1 MWLVGRLTPDF
12 KTIAN
17 FRKDNGKAI
26 QSVCRQFIVLC
37 QQLGLF
43 SEALV
48 AIDGSKFKAVNN
60 RDRNFTSA
68 KLQRRMEEI
77 ESSINRYLTALDTA
91 DRQEPAVAK
100 AKSERLQDKIAALKE
115 QMKAL
120 KDIEIELNK
129 TPDKQISLT
138 DPDARSMNLIA
149 QSQNLKW
156 IQFEANPKTH

>member
-1 MWLVGRLTPDF
+1 MWLTSRLMPDF

-17 FRKDNGKAI
+17 FCKDNGKAI
-26 QSVCRQFIVLC
+26 RSVCRQYVMLC
-37 QQLGLF
+37 QQLGMF

-77 ESSINRYLTALDTA
+77 ESSINRYLAALDTA
-91 DRQEPAVAK
+91 DRQVPAVAHVR
-100 AKSERLQDKIAALKE
+100 SERLQDKIAALKA

-120 KDIEIELNK
+120 KEIEVQLNE
-129 TPDKQISLT
+129 TPDK
-138 DPDARSMNLIA
+138 
-149 QSQNLKW
+149 
-156 IQFEANPKTH
+156 